1 MQSSIETCRRYFTM
15 ANQDEYS
22 DIPQE
27 VPPEDDYLQDPENV
41 ARGHKATLANPSTY
55 ACLIVS

>member
-1 MQSSIETCRRYFTM
+1 M